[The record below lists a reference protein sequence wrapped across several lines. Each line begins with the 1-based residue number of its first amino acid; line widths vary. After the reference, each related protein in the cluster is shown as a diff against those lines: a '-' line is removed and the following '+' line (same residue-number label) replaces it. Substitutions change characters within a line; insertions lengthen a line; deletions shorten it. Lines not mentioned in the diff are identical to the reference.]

1 MSRALAR
8 GGGKLQRLEHLS
20 AAFLVD
26 AADFL
31 PELRASPPDGRWG
44 RLASLTLTSRRLA
57 PDQSSSSSAAA
68 AAAEANDLFA
78 DAARAAARLPALQRL
93 KLWNGG
99 RGLACVFR
107 YRAPVV
113 FDASAPA
120 CASLLWR
127 ATWAVEL
134 RRTVVE
140 MWRRVACRVRPCE
153 LRVVFE
159 ELDPGPV
166 RSHGDAISLLGFE
179 HDVVTPLSLE
189 QIRRENRD

>member
-8 GGGKLQRLEHLS
+8 ASGKLRRLGHLS

-57 PDQSSSSSAAA
+57 PDQSSLVAAA
-68 AAAEANDLFA
+68 VNDLFA

-93 KLWNGG
+93 ELWNGG

-107 YRAPVV
+107 YRAPAVS
-113 FDASAPA
+113 DASAPA

-153 LRVVFE
+153 LRVVVE

-166 RSHGDAISLLGFE
+166 RSHGDAIPLLGFE
-179 HDVVTPLSLE
+179 HDVVAPLSLE
-189 QIRRENRD
+189 QIRRENRN